1 MLSEK
6 FRGSGSNKSYQ
17 AHSSNMVETLRT
29 RLLEVTADFKSALE
43 DRTKSLEQ
51 QDKRR
56 TMYQASASRGADPFA
71 NRQSMAPRG
80 DAADLEGGGVARSR
94 RRPCNTTHRGRRL
107 CRACRRRSVSW

>member
-1 MLSEK
+1 MLAEK
-6 FRGSGSNKSYQ
+6 FKGSGSNRNQQ

-51 QDKRR
+51 QEKRR
-56 TMYQASASRGADPFA
+56 TMYQSSASRTSDPFA

-80 DAADLEGGGVARSR
+80 DAADLEGGGSGGGAQAQ
-94 RRPCNTTHRGRRL
+94 TMQYH
-107 CRACRRRSVSW
+107 